1 MATLIKWVL
10 AVLII
15 GGGIWFAWSRGWLTK
30 PAQAP
35 TTTPPVTET
44 TPPAPTNGMSA
55 ATDTSDAAIA
65 QDAAAVD
72 VQLAAMVKDV
82 ASVDAALNDKAISQ
96 DY

>member
-1 MATLIKWVL
+1 MATLIKWIL

-35 TTTPPVTET
+35 TTTPPVAET
-44 TPPAPTNGMSA
+44 TPTAPTNGMSA
-55 ATDTSDAAIA
+55 ANDTSDAAIA

-72 VQLAAMVKDV
+72 IQLSAMTKDV
-82 ASVDAALNDKAISQ
+82 ASVDAALSDKAVSQ